1 MLLYSPDIVLKTLGF
16 VLLLTI
22 PGALVLLVCYVRKVE
37 KLMGRDDGG
46 AGAAAARGGAAR
58 EHALPLWRPARP
70 RPELRL
76 EHLRDSTPLR
86 VLRRGAPRLWPHA
99 RRARYSSSAVYT
111 LVALAHLATLWFVM
125 SRAFSLPLGS
135 SPMLVAA
142 VVLLWPA
149 GQAFFSHAG
158 GGLGVKASAAALY
171 LLAVWAVNRGE
182 WPDAPGDLPAQVAGV
197 AFFMIAVPP
206 VVRALVMNERLKAAG
221 LTVLVFVTGVAVGG
235 VLTAEL
241 GAQTGIGLPLTLLA
255 GLHVVPATTAVAC
268 LSIWWMVRRHVRK
281 KASDR
286 MAVSVV
292 YWLMMSEWFTFVLAS
307 LFGPVGLFALGS
319 FGSLIVVHWVG
330 FKARGLFMR
339 GAPADV
345 RLLLLRTFTK
355 PGWVE
360 RLLGGPGRGVTAWA
374 RRNLLRLW
382 RVLGRDALIHR
393 LETRWRF
400 VGSIQLIAGPDLAT
414 AYVDVDELVDWATG
428 RLPRRFIN
436 TDEDLAA
443 RKAIDALP
451 DPDGRYRVNEF
462 FCGGEMWGRVL
473 VELLK
478 RDATHV
484 VLMDLRGFTAANA
497 GVVHELGQLVQ
508 HVPLRRIVLAV
519 DDRTDFPL
527 LERKLREFWRGV
539 CACSPNYREP
549 DPALR
554 LLHVGR
560 GGRAAPRLLALLLRA
575 AEEGAA
581 DPLIKIERP
590 ARAV

>member
-1 MLLYSPDIVLKTLGF
+1 MLLLSPNIVFITLVF
-16 VLLLTI
+16 VLLFTI

-37 KLMGRDDGG
+37 KLMGRDEGG
-46 AGAAAARGGAAR
+46 AGGAAAPEGAAR
-58 EHALPLWRPARP
+58 VRALPLWRPARP

-76 EHLRDSTPLR
+76 EHVCDSTPLR
-86 VLRRGAPRLWPHA
+86 AMRRGAARLWAHA
-99 RRARYSSSAVYT
+99 RRARYSTAAVYT
-111 LVALAHLATLWFVM
+111 LVALAHLATLWLVLSWV
-125 SRAFSLPLGS
+125 SRLPPDS
-135 SPMLVAA
+135 SVRLVAG

-171 LLAVWAVNRGE
+171 LLAVWAVARGE
-182 WPDAPGDLPAQVAGV
+182 RQDAPGDLPERFALIV
-197 AFFMIAVPP
+197 FAVILVPMA
-206 VVRALVMNERLKAAG
+206 VRALVMNERLKAAG
-221 LTVLVFVTGVAVGG
+221 LTVLVLLTGVAVGI

-241 GAQTGIGLPLTLLA
+241 GRRTGIGVPLMLLA
-255 GLHVVPATTAVAC
+255 GILVVPATTAVAC
-268 LSIWWMVRRHVRK
+268 LSIWWMVRRHVRR

-286 MAVSVV
+286 MAVSAV
-292 YWLMMSEWFTFVLAS
+292 YWLMLSEWFTYVMAS
-307 LFGPVGLFALGS
+307 VYGPWALFALGS
-319 FGSLIVVHWVG
+319 FASLVVAHWAG
-330 FKARGLFMR
+330 FKALGLFMR
-339 GAPADV
+339 GAPGDV

-355 PGWVE
+355 RGRVE
-360 RLLGGPGRGVTAWA
+360 SLLDGPGRGAGAWA

-382 RVLGRDALIHR
+382 RVLRRDTLIHR
-393 LETRWRF
+393 LEMRWRF

-428 RLPRRFIN
+428 RLGRRFIS

-443 RKAIDALP
+443 RTAIDPRP

-473 VELLK
+473 VELLG

-508 HVPLRRIVLAV
+508 HVTLRRVVLAV
-519 DDRTDFPL
+519 DHRTDFPL

-539 CACSPNYREP
+539 CECSPNYREP
-549 DPALR
+549 DPTLR

-560 GGRAAPRLLALLLRA
+560 GGRGAQRLLALLLRA

-581 DPLIKIERP
+581 APAEKTERP
-590 ARAV
+590 ALAV